1 MAKKNNNTLIYVLVG
16 LIAILIVAALIFRGG
31 RTKGEKVSVESVE
44 KRTINETVSASGK
57 IYPETEVKMSSDVSG
72 EIVELH
78 VEEGDSVVA
87 GQLLAK
93 IDPDAYQSQVE
104 RAAASVNNS
113 KAQLANARSG
123 IARAEA
129 QLTQAEA
136 QKDQIEA
143 QLKNSR
149 KIHERNEGLHKDGVI
164 SDLEFEASLSNLE
177 ALRANFNSAIAN
189 VATADAG
196 LESAKQSKEA
206 AEYNVKSAEASLR
219 EFNTSLRRT
228 AIYAPTDGV
237 VSMLNVEQGER
248 VVGTSMMT
256 GTEMMRIA
264 NLSSME
270 VQVDVS
276 ENDVLRVA
284 VEDRVEIEV
293 DAYIDRKFKGIVTQV
308 ANSASNTATASLT
321 TDQVTNFTVKIRLDP
336 KSYADLIKPNSGFP
350 FRPGMS
356 ASVEIFTHTEE
367 GAISVPIQSVTTR
380 EDKDAKKKSKA
391 MKGPDADKEDNMD
404 DLSEVVFIARG
415 DSAIMVE
422 VKTGIQDDSY
432 IQVLQ
437 GVNIGDQVIT
447 GPYNAV
453 SRKLEDGKS
462 IHIVDEDELYGRKDA
477 E

>member
-1 MAKKNNNTLIYVLVG
+1 MANKKNNKLVY
-16 LIAILIVAALIFRGG
+16 ILIGVIVLLIIAALVFRGG
-31 RTKGEKVSVESVE
+31 KSKGEKVSVEKVE

-57 IYPETEVKMSSDVSG
+57 IYPETEIKMSSDVSG

-78 VEEGDSVVA
+78 VEEGDSVVT

-104 RAAASVNNS
+104 RAVASLNNT
-113 KAQLANARSG
+113 KAQVANAKSG
-123 IARAEA
+123 IERARA

-136 QKDQIEA
+136 QKEQIQA
-143 QLKNSR
+143 QLTNS
-149 KIHERNEGLHKDGVI
+149 KAIHQRNEGLHKDGVI
-164 SDLEFEASLSNLE
+164 SDAEFETSLSNLE
-177 ALRANFNSAIAN
+177 GLKANIKSSIAN
-189 VATADAG
+189 VKTAEAS

-206 AEYNVKSAEASLR
+206 ADYNVKSAEATLK

-237 VSMLNVEQGER
+237 VSLLNVEQGER

-276 ENDVLRVA
+276 ENDVLRVS
-284 VEDRVEIEV
+284 VGDRVDIEV

-321 TDQVTNFTVKIRLDP
+321 TDQVTNFTVKIRLDQS
-336 KSYADLIKPNSGFP
+336 SYADLISPSSGFP

-356 ASVEIFTHTEE
+356 ASVEIFTHSEE
-367 GAISVPIQSVTTR
+367 GAVSVPIQSVTTR
-380 EDKDAKKKSKA
+380 EDEDAKKKNKA
-391 MKGPDADKEDNMD
+391 KKGPKADEDDTDND
-404 DLSEVVFIARG
+404 DLSEVVFVARG

-432 IQVLQ
+432 IQILQ
-437 GVNIGDQVIT
+437 GVEVGDEVIT

-453 SRKLEDGKS
+453 SRKLEDGKE
-462 IHIVDEDELYGRKDA
+462 IQVVEEDELYGRKED
-477 E
+477 